1 MTYSP
6 EEINTFIGLYSANLI
21 PLRVVLASLTWVIYD
36 YFETLEDE
44 IRYIWTQKFGIGKF
58 AYLFIRYYTILLLV
72 FDTVQVHI
80 FAVPGV
86 TSRQVCLIMDPTI
99 RVVGAIS
106 LWAIEIVMQLRVY
119 ALFNCSR
126 KVAIFNGALFT
137 LSIAAFVVL
146 LVRGSIGRAEIIADA
161 MRFPL
166 LGCPA
171 INHGPGKW
179 AQWIPATVF
188 EVFLLGFVVYKSI
201 GALSMRAHLKV
212 RASLNED
219 YGPPRTKQPHDNE
232 VHPVVWLR
240 VRSDLRHLIVR
251 RSSHLFHRRP
261 FHAAMGIMTTRMLMH
276 LKKTATKAQFYDELP
291 FSQCKVDTVLIDLAF
306 AKLAGSEN
314 SGESESETETDFE
327 APPQSLDLE
336 RGTSKHAPVALAWT
350 RIVASHQTVACVQY
364 L

>member
-212 RASLNED
+212 RASLNEVLLGD
-219 YGPPRTKQPHDNE
+219 NILYFFGITVLLALNNLMTTKFIPWFGYG
-232 VHPVVWLR
+232 
-240 VRSDLRHLIVR
+240 
-251 RSSHLFHRRP
+251 P

-291 FSQCKVDTVLIDLAF
+291 FSQCNVDSVLIDLAF

-336 RGTSKHAPVALAWT
+336 RGTSNTPP
-350 RIVASHQTVACVQY
+350 
-364 L
+364 

>member
-1 MTYSP
+1 
-6 EEINTFIGLYSANLI
+6 INTFIGLYSANLI

-44 IRYIWTQKFGIGKF
+44 ASGLALDERIRRRSFGIGKF

-212 RASLNED
+212 RASLNEVLL
-219 YGPPRTKQPHDNE
+219 GDNI
-232 VHPVVWLR
+232 LY
-240 VRSDLRHLIVR
+240 
-251 RSSHLFHRRP
+251 F
-261 FHAAMGIMTTRMLMH
+261 FG
-276 LKKTATKAQFYDELP
+276 
-291 FSQCKVDTVLIDLAF
+291 
-306 AKLAGSEN
+306 
-314 SGESESETETDFE
+314 
-327 APPQSLDLE
+327 
-336 RGTSKHAPVALAWT
+336 
-350 RIVASHQTVACVQY
+350 
-364 L
+364 

>member
-146 LVRGSIGRAEIIADA
+146 LIIADA

-212 RASLNED
+212 RASLNEVLL
-219 YGPPRTKQPHDNE
+219 GDNILYFFGF
-232 VHPVVWLR
+232 HPVVWLR

-336 RGTSKHAPVALAWT
+336 RGTSNTP
-350 RIVASHQTVACVQY
+350 
-364 L
+364 